1 MRFAVVAHRST
12 ETNVALVQAAERLGL
27 DAELL
32 EPRDALLALGAG
44 DVALARLDVREGL
57 DGMESGTP
65 ELERLADAGVEVLN
79 PPRALI
85 AAHDKLLTARALRFA
100 ALPHPH
106 TSLIA
111 AGIPSTAPDLP
122 VVLKPRFGSWGR
134 DVVLCRTAADLDAA
148 LENLAFRD
156 WFQEHG
162 ALAQELVP
170 PPWAEPAKADTS
182 QGRGHAPSSSSM
194 SAPRA
199 WDLRVVVAGGRVV
212 GGAMRVAAPGEW
224 RTNVSLG
231 GRSERA
237 TPPPLARSLA
247 LQAAAAIGGD
257 LVGVDLLP
265 TRTGFV
271 VAELNG
277 AVDFRASYALGLESV
292 YTEALLSLLQV
303 VQERAATRAASA

>member
-1 MRFAVVAHRST
+1 MQFAVVAHRNS
-12 ETNVALVQAAERLGL
+12 ETNVALVSAAERLGL
-27 DAELL
+27 DARLL
-32 EPRDALLALGAG
+32 APRDALLELGPG
-44 DVALARLDVREGL
+44 DIALARLDVREGL
-57 DGMESGTP
+57 DGIESGTP

-111 AGIPSTAPDLP
+111 AGIPSSAPDLP

-134 DVVLCRTAADLDAA
+134 DVILCRTADHLADA
-148 LENLAFRD
+148 LENVAFRD
-156 WFQEHG
+156 WFQEQG
-162 ALAQELVP
+162 VLAQELVP
-170 PPWAEPAKADTS
+170 PL
-182 QGRGHAPSSSSM
+182 G
-194 SAPRA
+194 

-212 GGAMRVAAPGEW
+212 GGAKRVAAPGEW

-231 GRSERA
+231 GRSEPA
-237 TPPPLARSLA
+237 DPPPLARRLA
-247 LQAAAAIGGD
+247 LESAAAVGGD

-265 TRTGFV
+265 TRSGFV

-292 YTEALLSLLQV
+292 YAGAVRALLRV
-303 VQERAATRAASA
+303 AQERLATRAASA